1 LTLVDYSNARFLSR
15 PSPGPVADEAL
26 RDRLLAA
33 LDGPQ
38 RNSWEGLSERR
49 QARLLDVARNRMPG
63 ALLALDEVSSP
74 HNQAAVLRSADGLGF
89 TAVALSGPTPFAPN
103 PEVALGAEGWVA
115 LRRFTDSSAMITALH
130 AEGLQVLAS
139 DLDTGARPLSAIDLT
154 HPAVLLF
161 GNEHKGLSAAT
172 VAAADGA
179 FFLPMTGFAQSYN
192 VSVAAALGGYE
203 LRRQRE
209 AAGVNLRLPE
219 AEAVT
224 LIRSWLDRMAAEL
237 ALSRGLAGKLPPVP
251 ETLK

>member
-1 LTLVDYSNARFLSR
+1 
-15 PSPGPVADEAL
+15 
-26 RDRLLAA
+26 
-33 LDGPQ
+33 
-38 RNSWEGLSERR
+38 
-49 QARLLDVARNRMPG
+49 MPG
-63 ALLALDEVSSP
+63 ALLALEEVSSP

-89 TAVALSGPTPFAPN
+89 TDVAISGPTPFAPN

-115 LRRFTDSSAMITALH
+115 LRRFADSAAMITALH

-139 DLDTGARPLSAIDLT
+139 DLDPSARPLSGIDLT
-154 HPAVLLF
+154 RPTALLF

-209 AAGVNLRLPE
+209 TAGVNLRLPE
-219 AEAVT
+219 AEAVM
-224 LIRSWLDRMAAEL
+224 LIRSWLDRFAAEL
-237 ALSRGLAGKLPPVP
+237 RQSRGLGGEPLRSP
-251 ETLK
+251 ETLI